1 MRKGVRALRSLAREA
16 WKNRVLFLMIA
27 PMVIYFIIF
36 YYVPMPGVYMAFT
49 RYTYQG
55 GIFGSPFVG
64 MDNFRFMAHNLLSM
78 TKTTILYNLAFIGL
92 GTLLEVSM
100 AIMFSE
106 MTVKWFKKAAQ
117 SMLFLPYFISYVLL
131 GAFVYNIFNYEYGAM
146 NSLLVNLGF
155 DRYDV
160 YSDVGVWKYI
170 ITAFYLWKN
179 VGVGTVIYLAAI
191 TSIDDGLYEAA
202 RIDGANT
209 WQEIVYITMPS
220 LKPTVITMLMLRLS
234 SILKGQFDLFYQI
247 VGDNGLLYS
256 ATDILDTYVFRS
268 VTKTF
273 NVGFGTAAGLY
284 QSLFGF
290 VLVLLVNWV
299 IRRIDSD
306 YALF

>member
-1 MRKGVRALRSLAREA
+1 MAQVRSMARELK
-16 WKNRVLFLMIA
+16 KNRILFFMLA
-27 PMVIYFIIF
+27 PMVAYFIIF
-36 YYVPMPGVYMAFT
+36 YYIPMPGVYMAFT
-49 RYTYQG
+49 KYNFQG

-64 MDNFRFMAHNLLSM
+64 LDKFKFLAHNLLSM
-78 TKTTILYNLAFIGL
+78 TKTTILYNLAFIGI
-92 GTLLEVSM
+92 GTVLEVGM

-106 MTVKWFKKAAQ
+106 MKTKWFKKTAQ
-117 SMLFLPYFISYVLL
+117 SILFLPYFISYVLL

-146 NSLLVNLGF
+146 NSMLVSMGME
-155 DRYDV
+155 RYDV

-170 ITAFYLWKN
+170 ITFFYLWKN
-179 VGVGTVIYLAAI
+179 VGVGMVIYLAAI
-191 TSIDDGLYEAA
+191 TSIDEGLYEAA
-202 RIDGANT
+202 RVDGANA
-209 WQEIVYITMPS
+209 WHEIRYITLPC

-247 VGDNGLLYS
+247 VGDNGILYK

-290 VLVLLVNWV
+290 LLVLLVNWI
-299 IRRIDSD
+299 IRRIDAD

>member
-1 MRKGVRALRSLAREA
+1 M
-16 WKNRVLFLMIA
+16 LFLMIT

-64 MDNFRFMAHNLLSM
+64 LDNFRFLADNLLSM
-78 TKTTILYNLAFIGL
+78 TRTTILYNLVFIGL
-92 GTLLEVSM
+92 GTLLEVMM

-106 MTVKWFKKAAQ
+106 MNVKWFKKTAQ

-146 NSLLVNLGF
+146 NSLLVSMGF
-155 DRYDV
+155 ERYDV

-191 TSIDDGLYEAA
+191 TSIDEGLYEAA
-202 RIDGANT
+202 RIDGANA
-209 WQEIVYITMPS
+209 WQEIRYITLPC
-220 LKPTVITMLMLRLS
+220 LRPTVITMLMLRLS

-247 VGDNGLLYS
+247 VGDNGILYS

-290 VLVLLVNWV
+290 VLVLLMNWL
-299 IRRIDSD
+299 IRKIDSD

>member
-1 MRKGVRALRSLAREA
+1 MGVLKSLAREVR
-16 WKNRVLFLMIA
+16 KNRMLFLMIT

-64 MDNFRFMAHNLLSM
+64 LDNFRFLADNLLSM
-78 TKTTILYNLAFIGL
+78 TKTTILYNLVFIGL
-92 GTLLEVSM
+92 GTLLEVMM

-106 MTVKWFKKAAQ
+106 MNVKWFKKTAQ

-146 NSLLVNLGF
+146 NSLLVSMGF
-155 DRYDV
+155 ERYDV

-191 TSIDDGLYEAA
+191 TSIDEGLYEAA
-202 RIDGANT
+202 RIDGANA
-209 WQEIVYITMPS
+209 WQEICYITLPC
-220 LKPTVITMLMLRLS
+220 LRPTVITMLMLRLS
-234 SILKGQFDLFYQI
+234 NILKGQFDLFYQI
-247 VGDNGLLYS
+247 VGDNGILYS

-290 VLVLLVNWV
+290 VLVLLVNWI
-299 IRRIDSD
+299 IRKIDSD

>member
-1 MRKGVRALRSLAREA
+1 M
-16 WKNRVLFLMIA
+16 LFLMIA

-64 MDNFRFMAHNLLSM
+64 LDNFRFLADNLLSM
-78 TKTTILYNLAFIGL
+78 TKTTILYNLVFIGL
-92 GTLLEVSM
+92 GTLLEVMM

-106 MTVKWFKKAAQ
+106 MAAKWFKKTAQ

-146 NSLLVNLGF
+146 NSLLVSMGF

-191 TSIDDGLYEAA
+191 TSIDEGLYEAA
-202 RIDGANT
+202 RIDGANA
-209 WQEIVYITMPS
+209 WQEIRYITLPC
-220 LKPTVITMLMLRLS
+220 LRPTVITMLMLRLS
-234 SILKGQFDLFYQI
+234 NILKGQFDLFYQI
-247 VGDNGLLYS
+247 VGDNGILYS

-290 VLVLLVNWV
+290 VLVLLVNWI
-299 IRRIDSD
+299 IRRIDTD

>member
-1 MRKGVRALRSLAREA
+1 MAQVRSMARELK
-16 WKNRVLFLMIA
+16 KNRILFFMLA
-27 PMVIYFIIF
+27 PMVAYFIIF
-36 YYVPMPGVYMAFT
+36 YYIPMPGVYMAFT
-49 RYTYQG
+49 KYNFQG

-64 MDNFRFMAHNLLSM
+64 LDNFKFLAHNLLSM
-78 TKTTILYNLAFIGL
+78 TKTTILYNLAFIGI
-92 GTLLEVSM
+92 GTVLEVGM

-106 MTVKWFKKAAQ
+106 MKTKWFKKTAQ
-117 SMLFLPYFISYVLL
+117 SILFLPYFISYVLL

-146 NSLLVNLGF
+146 NSMLVSMGME
-155 DRYDV
+155 RYDV

-170 ITAFYLWKN
+170 ITFFYLWKN
-179 VGVGTVIYLAAI
+179 VGVGMVIYLAAI
-191 TSIDDGLYEAA
+191 TSIDEGLYEAA
-202 RIDGANT
+202 RVDGANA
-209 WQEIVYITMPS
+209 WHEIRYITLPC

-247 VGDNGLLYS
+247 VGDNGILYK

-290 VLVLLVNWV
+290 LLVLLVNWI
-299 IRRIDSD
+299 IRRIDAD